1 MKLVGVIRPTNTKE
15 IEVDLEVGKFDVAHE
30 ELLAKVP
37 EGWQLLYTIR
47 RED

>member
-1 MKLVGVIRPTNTKE
+1 MKLVGVIRPTNTEE
-15 IEVDLEVGKFDVAHE
+15 IAVELQPGQYDKSRE

-37 EGWQLLYTIR
+37 EGWQLLYTR